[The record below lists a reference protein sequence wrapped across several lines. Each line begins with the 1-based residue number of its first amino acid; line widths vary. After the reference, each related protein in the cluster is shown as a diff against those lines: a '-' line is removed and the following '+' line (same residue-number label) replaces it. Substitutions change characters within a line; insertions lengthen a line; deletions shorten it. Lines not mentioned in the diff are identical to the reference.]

1 MSLIEKEEESNSHSD
16 TPTKTKKKYSVIT
29 QEVREKFIKRVISRE
44 VTIKEAAKEFG
55 IKFSTSKA
63 ILQTYKR
70 EGRIGKKKTR
80 QRKPRSIKKLNSIML
95 N

>member
-1 MSLIEKEEESNSHSD
+1 MSSSIDQYTSIKHEEEDDLNNSS
-16 TPTKTKKKYSVIT
+16 PENESPNRSKKKYSVIT

-63 ILQTYKR
+63 ILQTFKR

-80 QRKPRSIKKLNSIML
+80 
-95 N
+95 